1 MKRIEKAPVV
11 VMDFSGAYEW
21 EEFAANSHFVHI
33 NCEDIQGTKCILSR
47 EACREI
53 NRRIG
58 RFGARGI
65 HFIDSGDYHYMTKLW
80 TDKIHEPFTLILVD
94 HHTDMQPSQVPEII
108 TCGDWVNSVIDG
120 NKYLKQI
127 ILLGMPRKSIEQIP
141 QRYRK
146 HVDYI
151 DKPQFMEI
159 LSGRLSLNIMG
170 KAYLS
175 IDKDVLNEQ
184 NAVTNWDQ
192 GQATV
197 AELQQFVSL
206 LLEKEKVMGIDVCG
220 EFPVMKSLFDEE
232 KAAEVDDMANEA
244 LLDVVEKQ
252 VLHKE
257 RASTGPT
264 LSLST
269 AR

>member
-1 MKRIEKAPVV
+1 M
-11 VMDFSGAYEW
+11 
-21 EEFAANSHFVHI
+21 
-33 NCEDIQGTKCILSR
+33 
-47 EACREI
+47 
-53 NRRIG
+53 
-58 RFGARGI
+58 
-65 HFIDSGDYHYMTKLW
+65 
-80 TDKIHEPFTLILVD
+80 
-94 HHTDMQPSQVPEII
+94 
-108 TCGDWVNSVIDG
+108 
-120 NKYLKQI
+120 
-127 ILLGMPRKSIEQIP
+127 
-141 QRYRK
+141 
-146 HVDYI
+146 
-151 DKPQFMEI
+151 
-159 LSGRLSLNIMG
+159 NIMG